1 MQLERDLEE
10 MAHRRRVQIVI
21 APEVAE
27 DALAATLQGVVDRF
41 HVASHALG
49 DELVALTVE
58 TGEEDIVVV
67 RREDVFEEQAA
78 ALVILVGDE
87 CLYGRAE
94 LIIDER
100 VEPARALVVLV
111 NRDVE
116 RELGLESCACSGAQP

>member
-49 DELVALTVE
+49 DERVALTVE

-116 RELGLESCACSGAQP
+116 RESLA